1 MFGKDKAKGNKLVS
15 DKPHEK
21 KDSRLKIYQHTI
33 NSTYLPKK
41 RANSFFFFSF
51 FYCIPGNSIV
61 FLIEIGRKGG

>member
-41 RANSFFFFSF
+41 RANSFFFFPF
-51 FYCIPGNSIV
+51 SIV
-61 FLIEIGRKGG
+61 FQVILLSF